1 MKNQKSEDVVIYKL
15 PHKIEQNMDLLI
27 GNNKFNK
34 GLYLPFDKRIIE
46 FFDDLSKIILSDKKD
61 KNSEV
66 ISFGFWCRKNNLLN
80 YLKDFDFNDLRVGRG
95 ISFHVTPSN
104 VPLNF
109 CYSMAFG
116 LLSGNTCIIK
126 ISNKNFTEVNLMIN
140 HLNKTLRKKKFHFLK
155 SIIKIFRVKKNES
168 LISEYLSSISDLR
181 LIWGGN
187 NTINLFKK
195 MNTKI
200 NTQDIFFRDRY
211 SISVLNA
218 DNIIKINNDDFRKLI
233 NNFYNDTMIYD
244 QNACTAPHIIYWFG
258 SSIKKAK
265 NKFWNE
271 FSLLVNNKY
280 KLDLFQVYDKYKIIN
295 EYLVNEPYAERV
307 DVHNKIIYTIQLKKI
322 PKEVQSFR
330 GRWGVFLEVNS
341 RSLNKLKSIID
352 ENLQTATY
360 FGFNKKIFDK
370 YLKSNKINGIDRIVP
385 VGQSLN
391 MSLKWDGYDL
401 MKILTRYVEIK

>member
-1 MKNQKSEDVVIYKL
+1 MKNQKSEDVVISKL
-15 PHKIEQNMDLLI
+15 PNKIEQNMDLLI

-34 GLYLPFDKRIIE
+34 DIYLPFDKRIIE
-46 FFDDLSKIILSDKKD
+46 FFDDLSKIILSNNKY

-66 ISFGFWCRKNNLLN
+66 ISFGFWCRKNNILN
-80 YLKDFDFNDLRVGRG
+80 YSKDFDFNDLRVGRG

-116 LLSGNTCIIK
+116 LLSGNTCMIK
-126 ISNKNFTEVNLMIN
+126 ISNKNFTEVNIMIN
-140 HLNKTLRKKKFHFLK
+140 YLNKILRKKKFHFLK
-155 SIIKIFRVKKNES
+155 SVIKIFRTKKNES
-168 LISEYLSSISDLR
+168 LITEYLSSISDLR

-218 DNIIKINNDDFRKLI
+218 DKIIKINNDDFKKLV

-258 SSIKKAK
+258 SNIKSAR
-265 NKFWNE
+265 NKFWNK

-307 DVHNKIIYTIQLKKI
+307 DVHNKTIYTIQLKKI

-341 RSLNKLKSIID
+341 RSINKLKSIID
-352 ENLQTATY
+352 ENLQTVTY
-360 FGFNKKIFDK
+360 FGFKKEIFDK
-370 YLKSNKINGIDRIVP
+370 YLRSNKINGIDRIVP

>member
-1 MKNQKSEDVVIYKL
+1 
-15 PHKIEQNMDLLI
+15 
-27 GNNKFNK
+27 
-34 GLYLPFDKRIIE
+34 
-46 FFDDLSKIILSDKKD
+46 
-61 KNSEV
+61 
-66 ISFGFWCRKNNLLN
+66 
-80 YLKDFDFNDLRVGRG
+80 
-95 ISFHVTPSN
+95 
-104 VPLNF
+104 
-109 CYSMAFG
+109 
-116 LLSGNTCIIK
+116 
-126 ISNKNFTEVNLMIN
+126 
-140 HLNKTLRKKKFHFLK
+140 
-155 SIIKIFRVKKNES
+155 
-168 LISEYLSSISDLR
+168 
-181 LIWGGN
+181 
-187 NTINLFKK
+187 